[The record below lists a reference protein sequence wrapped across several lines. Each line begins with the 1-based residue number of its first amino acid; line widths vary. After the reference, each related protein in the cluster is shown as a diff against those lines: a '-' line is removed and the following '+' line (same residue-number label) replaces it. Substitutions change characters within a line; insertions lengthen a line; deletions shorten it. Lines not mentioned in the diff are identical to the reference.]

1 MMARIPGHFR
11 ARVAQR
17 LGPHVD
23 VDQLHARIL
32 KSVLTGDDE
41 FCRFALRQSGDR
53 RVYWFPFEGERR
65 YVVIART
72 AQYCHL
78 ITILEPGWSLP
89 RRKASRRKIL
99 K

>member
-41 FCRFALRQSGDR
+41 LLPAI
-53 RVYWFPFEGERR
+53 P
-65 YVVIART
+65 
-72 AQYCHL
+72 
-78 ITILEPGWSLP
+78 ITVRLTKP
-89 RRKASRRKIL
+89 RL
-99 K
+99 